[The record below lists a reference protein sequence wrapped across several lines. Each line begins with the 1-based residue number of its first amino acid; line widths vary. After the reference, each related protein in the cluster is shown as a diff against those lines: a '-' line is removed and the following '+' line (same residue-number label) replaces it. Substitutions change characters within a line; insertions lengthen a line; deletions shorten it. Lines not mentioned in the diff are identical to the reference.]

1 MAREVTAEL
10 HQKEANRAP
19 LVMGR
24 RVWHGS
30 IQLGWRQIGQDLV
43 DHLLGRL
50 DLSQECRFRKG
61 DSCKFSVAVPLI
73 AVPAYFV
80 PDEVAQ
86 VATEVKGEGAH
97 GVREARKP
105 LPQEAVGG
113 GLDFLGKGV
122 QVPRE
127 NMPDVLQVLGRFGLI
142 HAANFVK
149 SPLSKWGA

>member
-1 MAREVTAEL
+1 MGASSSAGGKSVRTLWITFWAVWISAKSVAFGRGAPAE
-10 HQKEANRAP
+10 
-19 LVMGR
+19 
-24 RVWHGS
+24 
-30 IQLGWRQIGQDLV
+30 
-43 DHLLGRL
+43 
-50 DLSQECRFRKG
+50 
-61 DSCKFSVAVPLI
+61 FSVAVPFV

-80 PDEVAQ
+80 PDEMAQ
-86 VATEVKGEGAH
+86 VATEVKGEDAH
-97 GVREARKP
+97 GVREAGKP